1 MVVMND
7 DGSNDEL
14 WWIIWLWDR
23 YDMFIIYEIKIS
35 LWDRYDMS
43 SSSIFSFIGCKD
55 DGCRNIISSS
65 DIW

>member
-1 MVVMND
+1 MND

-14 WWIIWLWDR
+14 WWIIL
-23 YDMFIIYEIKIS
+23 